1 MKSSSN
7 QDNIDAWETYPQQK
21 IVEFG
26 DEGDFGRQQLL
37 NPHLLRLMDNVLD
50 KLLLDAGCG
59 NGYLCRK
66 LAKRGAIVTGL
77 EPAKIFYDFAQ
88 QLEHDQP
95 LGITYLQQDLSLY
108 HAPHSFDVVVSNM
121 VLMDIPEYQSAML
134 NCIEAL
140 KPGGQFI
147 FSLSHPCFEN
157 SSAEYHEHG
166 HIKITEYLNPYSIKQ
181 DVGQRWHRPL
191 SDYLNLI
198 AHNDCYI
205 TEVVEPQLDSSITP
219 TRKDHHIP
227 SYIIVAAQKNS

>member
-1 MKSSSN
+1 MKPISN
-7 QDNIDAWETYPQQK
+7 QDNIDAWDTYPQQK
-21 IVEFG
+21 IIEFG

-37 NPHLLRLMDNVLD
+37 NPHLLRLMDTVLD
-50 KLLLDAGCG
+50 KLVLDAGCG

-95 LGITYLQQDLSLY
+95 LGITYLQQDLSQY

-140 KPGGQFI
+140 KPGGQFV
-147 FSLSHPCFEN
+147 FSISHPCFEN
-157 SSAEYHEHG
+157 SSTEYLEQG
-166 HIKITEYLNPYSIKQ
+166 YIKINEYLNPYSITQ

-191 SDYLNLI
+191 SDYLNLVTS
-198 AHNDCYI
+198 NDCHI
-205 TEVVEPQLDSSITP
+205 TEVVEPQLDSSLTP
-219 TRKDHHIP
+219 DRKDHHIP
-227 SYIIVAAQKNS
+227 SYIIIAAQKSS